1 MLHKQFTI
9 LLISLLFNWE
19 QIYAFAPEHWQSS
32 SMLASGKWVK
42 IAVSESGVYK
52 LSFDDL
58 RKAGFSNPDKV
69 KVYGYG
75 GAMLSEKLSTEQHDD
90 LPQVGI
96 YKELGADG
104 KFGSGDYLLF
114 VAQGT
119 RSTEWDAS
127 SKSYIH
133 RNNPYSTKG
142 YYFLSEN
149 DSPAKEI
156 SQASNSTTPSIRLAR
171 FDDIIVHENDL
182 KNITNTGREFYGE
195 DFSYNTAQSF
205 ELNIPGIIDL
215 NPKIRIEFIAQ
226 ATSSTSLKVDVNSSG
241 AISTTMPQKSSDSY
255 EKARA
260 VNTVGS
266 FTPNENGRYTTTVTY
281 GRRGD
286 ANVHLN
292 YLRFEV
298 KRELK
303 PYGSYTHFRSS
314 EHDGE
319 TVSFEIGDISDRHQ
333 VWDITD
339 RISPIALHKVSGE
352 TNLFISDLSPSKE
365 FILVD
370 PKGSFASPEI
380 IGIVPN
386 QDLHSIVQTDMV
398 IISPEEFFSP
408 AQRLANLHSRIDGL
422 NVTIVTPQAIF
433 NEFSSGTPDATA
445 IRLFMKMLYDRAQ
458 DELEK
463 PRYLLILGNG
473 TYDNR
478 GIAGGKNS
486 SQANRVL
493 TFQSESSL
501 SETSSYVTDDYF
513 GFLDD
518 NEGANL
524 SADNVDIGIGRIPA
538 RTRLEAEIAIDKIEQ
553 YVANSERSSWKSNL
567 LFVADDGDNNLHMRD
582 ADALTQYIEN
592 NHSDFVVNKVY
603 LDAFKKEQSATGG
616 TYPDAKRKMYDQL
629 KKGVLMVNLTG
640 HGSTTSWS
648 AEQMVTM
655 QDISNLYINRLPL
668 WVTATCDFS
677 RFDDYSSSAGEAILF
692 HPQGG
697 GIALFS
703 TTRIVYSGPNYTL
716 NSNFVRKI
724 FTKDSQGYRLTLGD
738 VMKESKRAIGS
749 DRNKLSFMLL
759 GDPAL
764 KLAYPEFTAKIRSIN
779 GVDISSK
786 TDTLKALEQV
796 VIEGDILDHDGSI
809 ATWFDGS
816 LELTLFDCAEKVTT
830 LDNGDTGSPF
840 IFTDRSKLLFVGKD
854 DINQGKFKM
863 EFTMSKDISYS
874 EELARI
880 NIYAYDKEGNE
891 AQGVYSN
898 VVVNGTANNVVQEEN
913 GPEIVQIYLNDQS
926 FISGDKVNETPLL
939 VVELEDETGI
949 NMSQAAIGHEMV
961 VTIDNNPSKNYV
973 VNNYFRPEAG
983 NSRRGFVR
991 FPIPKLEGGDHTLSF
1006 KAWDVFNNSNSTTI
1020 EFRVEDGLNPELA
1033 QIYFDA
1039 HTPDNMPR
1047 VGGESIDF
1055 YVIHN
1060 RPEVM
1065 VDIKVEVY
1073 DLVGRVIWSGNRK
1086 GVCEETLSYPITWNL
1101 RSSVGG
1107 GVRAGAYIYKAYIS
1121 TENSSSVSEAKKM
1134 IIVAQ

>member
-1 MLHKQFTI
+1 MLHKLFTI
-9 LLISLLFNWE
+9 LLISLLCSWE
-19 QIYAFAPEHWQSS
+19 QSYAFAPEHWQSS
-32 SMLASGKWVK
+32 SKLASGKWVK
-42 IAVSESGVYK
+42 IAVGQSGVYK

-75 GAMLSEKLSTEQHDD
+75 GAMLSEKLSTDRHDD
-90 LPQVGI
+90 LPEVSI

-104 KFGSGDYLLF
+104 VFGAGDYILF
-114 VAQGT
+114 VAQGP
-119 RSTEWDAS
+119 RSIEWNAS
-127 SKSYIH
+127 SRSYIH
-133 RNNPYSTKG
+133 RNNPYSTRG
-142 YYFLSEN
+142 YYFLSES
-149 DSPAKEI
+149 DGKAKEI
-156 SQASNSTTPSIRLAR
+156 TQASSSSNPTTRLSR

-195 DFSYNTAQSF
+195 DFSYNTSQSF
-205 ELNIPGIIDL
+205 ELTIPGIIDL
-215 NPKIRIEFIAQ
+215 SPRVRVDFIAL
-226 ATSSTSLKVDVNSSG
+226 ASSSTSLKVAVNSVD

-260 VNTVGS
+260 VNSVGS
-266 FTPNENGRYTTTVTY
+266 FTPSESGIYTTTVTY

-286 ANVHLN
+286 VNVHLN

-298 KRELK
+298 KRELRS
-303 PYGSYTHFRSS
+303 YGSYTHFRSS
-314 EHDGE
+314 EHEGE
-319 TVSFEIGDISDRHQ
+319 NISWEVGNISGRHQ

-339 RISPIALHKVSGE
+339 RTSPVSLSKASGSN
-352 TNLFISDLSPSKE
+352 NLFVSQLSPSKE
-365 FILVD
+365 FLLVD
-370 PKGSFASPEI
+370 PSGSFPSPEV
-380 IGIVPN
+380 IGSVSN
-386 QDLHSIVQTDMV
+386 QNLHSITQTDMV
-398 IISPEEFFSP
+398 ILTPEEFFSP
-408 AQRLANLHSRIDGL
+408 AERVANIHAQMDGL
-422 NVTIVTPQAIF
+422 NVTIVTPEAIF

-445 IRLFMKMLYDRAQ
+445 IRLFMKMFYDRAQ
-458 DELEK
+458 DELER
-463 PRYLLILGNG
+463 PRYLLILGSG

-478 GIAGGKNS
+478 GLVGGKNS
-486 SQANRVL
+486 ALSNRVL
-493 TFQSESSL
+493 TYQSENSL

-524 SADNVDIGIGRIPA
+524 SADNIDLGIGRIPA
-538 RTRLEAEIAIDKIEQ
+538 RSRLEAETAVDKIEQ
-553 YVANSERSSWKSNL
+553 YIANNERGSWKSNL

-582 ADALTQYIEN
+582 ADALTQYIESS
-592 NHSDFVVNKVY
+592 HPDFAVNKVY

-616 TYPDAKRKMYDQL
+616 TYPDAKRKMFDQL

-640 HGSTTSWS
+640 HGNTTSWT

-677 RFDDYSSSAGEAILF
+677 RFDDYTSSAGEAILF

-738 VMKESKRAIGS
+738 VMRESKRAIGS

-779 GVDISSK
+779 GAEISTK
-786 TDTLKALEQV
+786 ADTLKALGQV
-796 VIEGDILDHDGSI
+796 VIEGDILDHDGSL

-830 LDNGDTGSPF
+830 MDNDGTGTPF

-854 DINQGKFKM
+854 EVNQGKFRI

-874 EELARI
+874 TDLARI
-880 NIYAYDKEGNE
+880 NVYATDKEGNE

-898 VVVNGTANNVVQEEN
+898 VIVNGTADNIKVEDN
-913 GPEIVQIYLNDQS
+913 GPEILQMYLNEEG
-926 FISGDKVNETPLL
+926 FISGDRVNETPLL

-961 VTIDNNPSKNYV
+961 VTIDNNPSKSYV
-973 VNNYFRPEAG
+973 VNSYFRPETG

-991 FPIPKLEGGDHTLSF
+991 FAIPELESGDHSLSF
-1006 KAWDVFNNSNSTTI
+1006 KAWDVFNNSNSRTI
-1020 EFRVEDGLNPELA
+1020 NFKVESGLKPELA
-1033 QIYFDA
+1033 QIYFNA
-1039 HTPDNMPR
+1039 NTPDNLPR

-1060 RPEVM
+1060 RPEAM
-1065 VDIKVEVY
+1065 VDVTIEVY
-1073 DLVGRVIWSGNRK
+1073 DLVGRVVWRGSRK
-1086 GVCEETLSYPITWNL
+1086 GVSEDTKSFPITWNL
-1101 RSSVGG
+1101 RSSAGG

-1121 TENSSSVSEAKKM
+1121 TESSRSVSEAKKM